1 MSDDAAAAAAP
12 ETKPEGGSEP
22 ITVRVRDQVS
32 ATYCSYC
39 NFTVVTLRRVKIVRS

>member
-1 MSDDAAAAAAP
+1 MSDEAPVDAAAAPAA

-32 ATYCSYC
+32 S
-39 NFTVVTLRRVKIVRS
+39 S